1 MSDKDRSVI
10 WKRIALCEFILLLI
24 GLALGILYW
33 NIRNG
38 IILRELKDFIGLFV
52 NVGVLCLFLIGGS
65 GWIVLISLWEEEHGK
80 TVGGGDNS
88 DLSDNSVHN
97 GGVK

>member
-1 MSDKDRSVI
+1 MI
-10 WKRIALCEFILLLI
+10 WKRIALFEFILLLI
-24 GLALGILYW
+24 GLAIVILWW

-38 IILRELKDFIGLFV
+38 IIPRELMDFIGLFV

-80 TVGGGDNS
+80 SVGGSDNPY
-88 DLSDNSVHN
+88 LSDNSVHS
-97 GGVK
+97 GGEE

>member
-1 MSDKDRSVI
+1 MSDHDRPVI

-24 GLALGILYW
+24 GMALVILWW

-38 IILRELKDFIGLFV
+38 IIPGSLKDFLGFFI
-52 NVGVLCLFLIGGS
+52 NVGVLAWFLIGGS

-80 TVGGGDNS
+80 SVGGSDNP
-88 DLSDNSVHN
+88 DLSDNSVHS
-97 GGVK
+97 GGKE